1 MEPTVLPAV
10 VAETYITS
18 NAIDLSG
25 QKSVNVRSYTD
36 SVAGHD
42 LDNLADG
49 NDETYWMSND
59 SNDAVKRLEFH
70 FEVSLAGL
78 KFREI
83 FLKFFKIRIRFIS
96 TVCQFENQTILDV
109 TNTKTSA

>member
-70 FEVSLAGL
+70 FEVSLVGL
-78 KFREI
+78 KFRVSEFFFNFPKLGSDS
-83 FLKFFKIRIRFIS
+83 FLQFVNSKIKRFW
-96 TVCQFENQTILDV
+96 T
-109 TNTKTSA
+109 

>member
-49 NDETYWMSND
+49 DDETYWMSND

-70 FEVSLAGL
+70 FEVRL
-78 KFREI
+78 EI
-83 FLKFFKIRIRFIS
+83 SGIRIFFNLPKLGSDSFLQFVNSKIKRFW
-96 TVCQFENQTILDV
+96 T
-109 TNTKTSA
+109 

>member
-70 FEVSLAGL
+70 FEVSLVGL
-78 KFREI
+78 KFRVSEI
-83 FLKFFKIRIRFIS
+83 FFNFSKLGSDSFLQFDNSKIKRFW
-96 TVCQFENQTILDV
+96 T
-109 TNTKTSA
+109 

>member
-1 MEPTVLPAV
+1 MEPTVLPVV

-25 QKSVNVRSYTD
+25 QKTVNVISFTD
-36 SVAGHD
+36 SVAGHG

-49 NDETYWMSND
+49 NGETYWMSSD

-70 FEVSLAGL
+70 FEVIFVGL
-78 KFREI
+78 KLRLSLI
-83 FLKFFKIRIRFIS
+83 HI
-96 TVCQFENQTILDV
+96 
-109 TNTKTSA
+109 